1 MSTKL
6 NGRTIE
12 KEVTTKQLHGG
23 ITEKV
28 IVLKDGDQ
36 KCITTITENSKT
48 GEQNFSKQFV
58 NLDESNYYFVW
69 LWIYEYYLLCLK

>member
-1 MSTKL
+1 MSAKL

-12 KEVTTKQLHGG
+12 KEVSTKQLQGG

-48 GEQNFSKQFV
+48 GEQNCNKQFV
-58 NLDESNYYFVW
+58 NLDESNYYF
-69 LWIYEYYLLCLK
+69 I

>member
-1 MSTKL
+1 MSTKF

-12 KEVTTKQLHGG
+12 KEISTKQLQGG

-48 GEQNFSKQFV
+48 GEQNSNKQFI
-58 NLDESNYYFVW
+58 NLDESNYYV
-69 LWIYEYYLLCLK
+69 I